1 MKRKIFALL
10 LCSMMLSGIISGCGT
25 DESAA
30 DTPSSSS
37 TVEGT
42 TETSATQVSETEYK
56 TIQPPEGGWTLA
68 ELNKVLY
75 INGKNA
81 ELPFTLNELGSDF
94 EPGEDF
100 ESDKETGETESLLKY
115 NDEIVGGIAFV
126 TDGSSD
132 PYNVPLTLFAIKPYK
147 TTIESLLVINGVR
160 INDSYDELIKKMGQ
174 PTEEAINGITKYEYY
189 NCGDYRVGF
198 CISHDEN
205 TVSTIR
211 IEKAA
216 E

>member
-1 MKRKIFALL
+1 MKRKIFTLL
-10 LCSMMLSGIISGCGT
+10 LCSMILSGIVSGCGT
-25 DESAA
+25 DESTA

-37 TVEGT
+37 SVEET
-42 TETSATQVSETEYK
+42 TEASATQIAETGYK

-75 INGKNA
+75 INGKNT
-81 ELPFTLNELGSDF
+81 ELPFTLNKLGSDF
-94 EPGEDF
+94 QLGEDF
-100 ESDKETGETESLLKY
+100 EPDKETGETESLLKY
-115 NDEIVGGIAFV
+115 NDEIVGGITLVMDA
-126 TDGSSD
+126 DSD

-147 TTIESLLVINGVR
+147 ITIESLLVINGVR
-160 INDSYDELIKKMGQ
+160 INDSYDVLIKKMGQ
-174 PTEEAINGITKYEYY
+174 PTEEVINGITKYEYY